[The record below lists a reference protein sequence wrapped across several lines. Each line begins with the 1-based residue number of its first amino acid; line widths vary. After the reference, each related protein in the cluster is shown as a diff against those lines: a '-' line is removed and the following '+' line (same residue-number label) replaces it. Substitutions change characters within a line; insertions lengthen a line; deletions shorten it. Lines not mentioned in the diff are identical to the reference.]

1 MKLDKFLS
9 ETLRGIV
16 ARVTDANQKLGGGGN
31 EKFVIYSKDENAI
44 EFDVAVTVSDGKTE
58 VAEGSF
64 GVGSNFFGLHLGGNQ
79 QNSKSD
85 KTVSRIKFRVKPR
98 LHIK

>member
-1 MKLDKFLS
+1 MCLCP
-9 ETLRGIV
+9 
-16 ARVTDANQKLGGGGN
+16 
-31 EKFVIYSKDENAI
+31 ENAI

-64 GVGSNFFGLHLGGNQ
+64 GVGSGFFGLHLGGNQ

-85 KTVSRIKFRVKPR
+85 KIVSRIKFRVKPR